1 MFIGFPHFQTTDGS
15 NRCEYLMPVSSQA
28 DEYGELNEED
38 EIRVIVLTL
47 DGGKGE
53 MKENGTLAWE

>member
-1 MFIGFPHFQTTDGS
+1 
-15 NRCEYLMPVSSQA
+15 MPVSSQA

-38 EIRVIVLTL
+38 EIRVSVLTL